1 LRFPAIS
8 RELKAEALVACLCA
22 LAPSCG
28 QTASTP
34 AGGSI
39 NIIASSLVAT
49 PITLVRVTLQSPT
62 VLSNPLTIPLMVKA
76 DLAST
81 IFKNLPVAS
90 DYLITADALDSDNV
104 LLAHGAV
111 AGVSI
116 VRGETTPVIIFLN
129 QITLPTP
136 FVNSSPII
144 DSITLP
150 TDAVAPGG
158 QITVTGAAHDP
169 DTGQTATLAFTWLP
183 AAGCGTISQARDVP
197 GTDRNHP
204 SQSVATWT
212 APQTLGTCQI
222 TLEVQDVLGL
232 AASASFSVRV
242 GAASDNTGSTTV
254 STGSATVIVQT
265 PPQTAVTTVTLN
277 ISKSS
282 TPEVDITV
290 PLVEDGTQWSAV
302 VSDLPI
308 GTDYVF
314 NLSASASD
322 GTELYHGVAT
332 GQTIGKDQ
340 TANIVIDMYPSN
352 NTANLYDSAPVITS
366 FTATAT
372 SVSKNDTVDIKVSA
386 LDPDAGDTAGIT
398 WNWTVPSSC
407 GSLSAPVNTAGDD
420 ATPSTS
426 MVVFTATATSASCQV
441 TVTAKDARLPLYVQ
455 TYGTITIQIGDNSP

>member
-1 LRFPAIS
+1 M
-8 RELKAEALVACLCA
+8 
-22 LAPSCG
+22 
-28 QTASTP
+28 TW
-34 AGGSI
+34 
-39 NIIASSLVAT
+39 
-49 PITLVRVTLQSPT
+49 VRVTLQSPT

-81 IFKNLPVAS
+81 VFKNLPVAS

-111 AGVSI
+111 PGVSI

-129 QITLPTP
+129 QITVSPP
-136 FVNSSPII
+136 FVNSSPLI

-169 DTGQTATLAFTWLP
+169 DAGQTATLAFTWLP
-183 AAGCGTISQARDVP
+183 AAGCGTISQAKDVP

-204 SQSVATWT
+204 SQSLATWT
-212 APQTLGTCQI
+212 APQTQGTCQI
-222 TLEVQDVLGL
+222 TLKVQDVLGL

-242 GAASDNTGSTTV
+242 AVASDNTGSTTV
-254 STGSATVIVQT
+254 STGSATVIVQA

-282 TPEVDITV
+282 SPEVDITV
-290 PLVEDGTQWSAV
+290 PLVGNGTQWSAL

-314 NLSASASD
+314 NLSASGSD

-332 GQTIGKDQ
+332 GQTIEQNK

-352 NTANLYDSAPVITS
+352 NTANLYDSAPVIES

-386 LDPDAGDTAGIT
+386 VDPDAGDTAGIT
-398 WNWTVPSSC
+398 WDWTVPSSC

-426 MVVFTATATSASCQV
+426 MVVFTATATSARCQV
-441 TVTAKDARLPLYVQ
+441 NVTAKDARLPLYVQ
-455 TYGTITIQIGDNSP
+455 SYGTITIQIGDNSP